1 MKKINDFINEKLKVT
16 KNSASDTLKVPATI
30 YNADK
35 VYLNKLYK
43 IIQKKVLD
51 EKIDEDGDLS
61 SLVNFYK
68 EYTKNDKKYQT
79 PEMIW
84 GYIYSVLGHILYFDG
99 DILRDNIEHD
109 EVDPVVSTELD
120 LTWGEAYMNIVTYY
134 ITNDIFTTPGVV
146 IQ

>member
-1 MKKINDFINEKLKVT
+1 MRKITEFINEKLKVT
-16 KNSASDTLKVPATI
+16 KNSNSDTLKVSASI
-30 YNADK
+30 NNEDK

-79 PEMIW
+79 KEMIW
-84 GYIYSVLGHILYFDG
+84 TYLFVVLGYDYMFDDSDDERRENGYLSELYD
-99 DILRDNIEHD
+99 D
-109 EVDPVVSTELD
+109 VDPIEEVVYRAAEWVNNYS
-120 LTWGEAYMNIVTYY
+120 N
-134 ITNDIFTTPGVV
+134 
-146 IQ
+146 

>member
-16 KNSASDTLKVPATI
+16 KNTNSDTLKIPVAIT
-30 YNADK
+30 NADK

-68 EYTKNDKKYQT
+68 EYTKNDNKYQT
-79 PEMIW
+79 KEMIW
-84 GYIYSVLGHILYFDG
+84 TYIFVVLGYDYMFDDSDDERRENGYLSELYD
-99 DILRDNIEHD
+99 DTDPIE
-109 EVDPVVSTELD
+109 EFVYRAAEWANNYGS
-120 LTWGEAYMNIVTYY
+120 
-134 ITNDIFTTPGVV
+134 
-146 IQ
+146 

>member
-16 KNSASDTLKVPATI
+16 KNSASDTTKIPVAIT
-30 YNADK
+30 NADK
-35 VYLNKLYK
+35 DYLNKLYK

-79 PEMIW
+79 KEMIW
-84 GYIYSVLGHILYFDG
+84 TYIFIVLGYDYMFDDSDDERRENEYLSELYD
-99 DILRDNIEHD
+99 DADPIE
-109 EVDPVVSTELD
+109 EFVYRAAE
-120 LTWGEAYMNIVTYY
+120 WANKYN
-134 ITNDIFTTPGVV
+134 N
-146 IQ
+146 

>member
-16 KNSASDTLKVPATI
+16 KNSASDTTKIPVAIT
-30 YNADK
+30 NADK

-79 PEMIW
+79 KEMIW
-84 GYIYSVLGHILYFDG
+84 TYIFVVLGYDYMFDDSDDERRENGYLSELYD
-99 DILRDNIEHD
+99 DTDPIE
-109 EVDPVVSTELD
+109 EFVYRAAEWANNYS
-120 LTWGEAYMNIVTYY
+120 N
-134 ITNDIFTTPGVV
+134 
-146 IQ
+146 

>member
-16 KNSASDTLKVPATI
+16 KNSASDTTKIPVAI
-30 YNADK
+30 NNADK

-79 PEMIW
+79 KEMIW
-84 GYIYSVLGHILYFDG
+84 TYIFIVLGYDYMFDDSDDERRENGYLSELYD
-99 DILRDNIEHD
+99 D
-109 EVDPVVSTELD
+109 VDPIEEFVYRAAEYANNYS
-120 LTWGEAYMNIVTYY
+120 N
-134 ITNDIFTTPGVV
+134 
-146 IQ
+146 

>member
-16 KNSASDTLKVPATI
+16 KNSASDTTKIPVAI
-30 YNADK
+30 NNADK

-61 SLVNFYK
+61 SLVDFYK

-79 PEMIW
+79 KEMIW
-84 GYIYSVLGHILYFDG
+84 TYIFIVLGYDYMFDDSDDERLENGYLSELYD
-99 DILRDNIEHD
+99 DTDPIEEFVYRAAEH
-109 EVDPVVSTELD
+109 
-120 LTWGEAYMNIVTYY
+120 ANNYM
-134 ITNDIFTTPGVV
+134 
-146 IQ
+146 

>member
-1 MKKINDFINEKLKVT
+1 MKRINDFINEKLKVT
-16 KNSASDTLKVPATI
+16 KNTNSDTLKIPVAIT
-30 YNADK
+30 NADK

-68 EYTKNDKKYQT
+68 EYTKNAKKYQT

-84 GYIYSVLGHILYFDG
+84 TYIFVVLGYDYMFDDSDDERRENGYLSELYD
-99 DILRDNIEHD
+99 DTDPIE
-109 EVDPVVSTELD
+109 EFVYRAAEWANNYS
-120 LTWGEAYMNIVTYY
+120 N
-134 ITNDIFTTPGVV
+134 
-146 IQ
+146 

>member
-16 KNSASDTLKVPATI
+16 KNTNSDTLKIPLAIT
-30 YNADK
+30 NADK

-61 SLVNFYK
+61 SLVEFYK

-84 GYIYSVLGHILYFDG
+84 TYIFVVLGYDYMFDDSDDERRENGYLSELYD
-99 DILRDNIEHD
+99 D
-109 EVDPVVSTELD
+109 VDPIEEFVYRAAEYANNY
-120 LTWGEAYMNIVTYY
+120 E
-134 ITNDIFTTPGVV
+134 
-146 IQ
+146 

>member
-1 MKKINDFINEKLKVT
+1 MKKINDFKNEKLKVT
-16 KNSASDTLKVPATI
+16 KNTNSDTLKIPVAIT
-30 YNADK
+30 NADK

-61 SLVNFYK
+61 SLVEFYK

-84 GYIYSVLGHILYFDG
+84 TYIFVVLGYDYMFDDSDDERRENGYLSELYD
-99 DILRDNIEHD
+99 DADPIE
-109 EVDPVVSTELD
+109 EFVYRAAEWANNYGS
-120 LTWGEAYMNIVTYY
+120 
-134 ITNDIFTTPGVV
+134 
-146 IQ
+146 